1 MKKITAFVF
10 MLLIM
15 LCSLS
20 AFAYADD
27 LTTVI
32 FTLDRA
38 SVTVNGVEKKL
49 DTPAVAIEGRTYV
62 PVRGLAE
69 ALGGTAGWNEATRTV
84 NLKHGNDE
92 IRLTID
98 SIIAFLNGEEKD
110 LDAPPLIIDGR
121 TLLPARFIAEGFGY
135 RVIWNANRKTVT
147 VTNGSSDIVIEPTTV
162 QTTAKPVAQP
172 TTVKAAE
179 PTTAK
184 PVAQPTTVKAAEP
197 TTVKPTQPATVKE
210 PAAEITTSSAPLRDK
225 LIFGPGPVINPN
237 APKSGTLVLYFSKT
251 GTTQRI
257 AEIIGRLTGA
267 DVIKLETVLPY
278 PSDYN
283 MLMDMAQK
291 EKISGAR
298 PELKTNIKN
307 LAYYDTVYIGYPIWL
322 ETMPMAMFTFIE
334 NNDLSGKTI
343 IPFCTHMGSGLG
355 SSVKD
360 IKAALPDS
368 DVKDGFACNASTTEQ
383 EIKNLIGNY

>member
-1 MKKITAFVF
+1 MKKITAFAF
-10 MLLIM
+10 MLLIT

-32 FTLDRA
+32 FTLDRTA
-38 SVTVNGVEKKL
+38 VTVNGVEKKL

-84 NLKHGNDE
+84 NLKHGDDE

-162 QTTAKPVAQP
+162 QTTAKPVIQP

-179 PTTAK
+179 PA
-184 PVAQPTTVKAAEP
+184 
-197 TTVKPTQPATVKE
+197 TVKPTQPATVKE

-225 LIFGPGPVINPN
+225 LIFGPGPVIDPN

-257 AEIIGRLTGA
+257 AEIIGGLTGA

-283 MLMDMAQK
+283 MLMEMAQK
-291 EKISGAR
+291 EKIANAR
-298 PELKTNIKN
+298 PELKTDIKN

-343 IPFCTHMGSGLG
+343 IPFCTHTGSGLG
-355 SSVKD
+355 RSVKD

>member
-1 MKKITAFVF
+1 MKKIMAFAF
-10 MLLIM
+10 MLLI
-15 LCSLS
+15 LLLFLS

-27 LTTVI
+27 LTTVM

-98 SIIAFLNGEEKD
+98 SVIAFLNGEEKD

-147 VTNGSSDIVIEPTTV
+147 VTNGSSDT
-162 QTTAKPVAQP
+162 
-172 TTVKAAE
+172 AAE

-184 PVAQPTTVKAAEP
+184 PVAGPTVTQPPAVKATEPQTVKAAQP
-197 TTVKPTQPATVKE
+197 PAVMTTQPATVKE
-210 PAAEITTSSAPLRDK
+210 PASEVTTSSVPLRDK

-257 AEIIGRLTGA
+257 AEIIGRLTGG
-267 DVIKLETVLPY
+267 DVIRLETVLPY

-283 MLMDMAQK
+283 MLMEMAQK
-291 EKISGAR
+291 EKIANAR

-307 LAYYDTVYIGYPIWL
+307 LAYYDTIYIGYPIWL

-355 SSVKD
+355 RSVED
-360 IKAALPDS
+360 IRSILPDS

>member
-1 MKKITAFVF
+1 MKKITAFAF
-10 MLLIM
+10 MLLIT

-32 FTLDRA
+32 FTLDRTA
-38 SVTVNGVEKKL
+38 VTVNGVEKKL

-84 NLKHGNDE
+84 NLKHGDDE

-162 QTTAKPVAQP
+162 QTTAKPVIQP
-172 TTVKAAE
+172 A
-179 PTTAK
+179 
-184 PVAQPTTVKAAEP
+184 
-197 TTVKPTQPATVKE
+197 TVKPTQPAAVKE

-225 LIFGPGPVINPN
+225 LIFGPGPVIDPN

-257 AEIIGRLTGA
+257 SFRLQYADGNGAEGKDSKRASRAQDRYKKSGVLRHCIHRL
-267 DVIKLETVLPY
+267 
-278 PSDYN
+278 SH
-283 MLMDMAQK
+283 MARNNAH
-291 EKISGAR
+291 G
-298 PELKTNIKN
+298 
-307 LAYYDTVYIGYPIWL
+307 YVYIY
-322 ETMPMAMFTFIE
+322 
-334 NNDLSGKTI
+334 
-343 IPFCTHMGSGLG
+343 
-355 SSVKD
+355 
-360 IKAALPDS
+360 
-368 DVKDGFACNASTTEQ
+368 
-383 EIKNLIGNY
+383 